1 MLDPNILCPNCGSH
15 DVYEIEIIPT
25 ADLINYYKDNGMDV
39 RYLFEKRE
47 VLHKLR
53 CGECSLVFFSPVVL
67 GDDFFYSCLQKGD
80 WYYQDEKPEYDYV
93 ASLIKPTDKVLD
105 VGSGRGAFSKKIKCD
120 FYQGLEFSESAVKLA
135 EKDGINVIPEMVQ
148 DHAQKRSE
156 YYDVVSSFQ
165 VLEHVSDARGFLEG
179 SVKCLRRGGIL
190 TVAVPNCES
199 FLEWRKN
206 YLNMPPHH
214 QLHWNEKAL
223 RKIAQVH
230 GLKIKQ
236 VYKEPVSEIHRE
248 SFYSI
253 LLQTMR
259 DKLAGVKEDRINFAP
274 QTARDSAE
282 SFSEWREKRDFA
294 HRVAD
299 LLIKGFRLI
308 RLHRLFVGHTITA
321 VYEKR

>member
-1 MLDPNILCPNCGSH
+1 M
-15 DVYEIEIIPT
+15 
-25 ADLINYYKDNGMDV
+25 
-39 RYLFEKRE
+39 
-47 VLHKLR
+47 
-53 CGECSLVFFSPVVL
+53 
-67 GDDFFYSCLQKGD
+67 
-80 WYYQDEKPEYDYV
+80 
-93 ASLIKPTDKVLD
+93 
-105 VGSGRGAFSKKIKCD
+105 
-120 FYQGLEFSESAVKLA
+120 
-135 EKDGINVIPEMVQ
+135 
-148 DHAQKRSE
+148 
-156 YYDVVSSFQ
+156 
-165 VLEHVSDARGFLEG
+165 EHVSDARGFLEG

-274 QTARDSAE
+274 QAEKDSAE
-282 SFSEWREKRDFA
+282 SLPEWREGRRPFPRSGMDQVRQGGTVCDLRCNGRPSCGWKRDRRDA
-294 HRVAD
+294 W
-299 LLIKGFRLI
+299 
-308 RLHRLFVGHTITA
+308 
-321 VYEKR
+321 